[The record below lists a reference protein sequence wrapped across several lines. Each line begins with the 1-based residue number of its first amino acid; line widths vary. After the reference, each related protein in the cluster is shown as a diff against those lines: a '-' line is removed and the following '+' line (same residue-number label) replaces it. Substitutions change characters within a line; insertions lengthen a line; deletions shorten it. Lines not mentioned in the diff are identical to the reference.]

1 MSLLIDACV
10 EGLREGGDGNG
21 EGEGEGGNGTG
32 ESGSGDGGGG
42 SAVMSGIRNRRT
54 RTRNYNPLGGPSS
67 QTMQNPDYQSDDD
80 ATGPDSWSNP
90 DMEPVPM
97 APLPTAA
104 PPNQPSGAR
113 PGRRPK
119 S

>member
-1 MSLLIDACV
+1 
-10 EGLREGGDGNG
+10 
-21 EGEGEGGNGTG
+21 
-32 ESGSGDGGGG
+32 
-42 SAVMSGIRNRRT
+42 MSGIRNRRT

-104 PPNQPSGAR
+104 PPNQAEPAPGAG
-113 PGRRPK
+113 PAPRRNPHRQARVPDGFAYGK
-119 S
+119 

>member
-1 MSLLIDACV
+1 
-10 EGLREGGDGNG
+10 
-21 EGEGEGGNGTG
+21 
-32 ESGSGDGGGG
+32 
-42 SAVMSGIRNRRT
+42 MSGIRNRRT

-97 APLPTAA
+97 APLPTDAPSNQAGPTPGAGPAA
-104 PPNQPSGAR
+104 EGLVGEPIAHRLCPLY
-113 PGRRPK
+113 K
-119 S
+119 